1 VTIAEYVEA
10 GIRGLMLEVAEMV
23 ASGEI
28 DCSPDEAAGV
38 PLFLFRAECD
48 LVAAWRRIVSDTL
61 P

>member
-1 VTIAEYVEA
+1 MTIAEYVEA

-38 PLFLFRAECD
+38 PFLLFRAECD

>member
-38 PLFLFRAECD
+38 PFLLFRAECD